1 MCGGPIYRAFL
12 VTAGLAGVL
21 ACGSDLAVAQSGVGG
36 TTPTVVLRGSTAAVD
51 GVAGTSSPPIVLRG
65 SPPPPAPAA
74 QAPPAADTPCPA
86 GYIPGSSAGC
96 VPSGNAFEPY
106 DYDWLLAY
114 PLLEARQQPAR
125 RFVSGRGRRFH
136 GSIARPS
143 PFDRTGGVGH
153 R

>member
-1 MCGGPIYRAFL
+1 M
-12 VTAGLAGVL
+12 VVAGLAGLV
-21 ACGSDLAVAQSGVGG
+21 AVAAGSAAAQTGLVE
-36 TTPTVVLRGSTAAVD
+36 TTPTVVLRGSTAAAD
-51 GVAGTSSPPIVLRG
+51 GVAGTSSPSIVLRG
-65 SPPPPAPAA
+65 STPLPTAAA
-74 QAPPAADTPCPA
+74 QASPAAEPACPA
-86 GYIPGSSAGC
+86 GYIPDSSAGC

-136 GSIARPS
+136 DSIARPS